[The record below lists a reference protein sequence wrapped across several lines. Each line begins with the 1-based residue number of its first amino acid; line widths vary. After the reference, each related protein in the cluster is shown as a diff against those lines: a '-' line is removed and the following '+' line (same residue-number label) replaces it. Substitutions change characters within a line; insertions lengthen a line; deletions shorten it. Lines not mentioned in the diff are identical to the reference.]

1 MNQNNRQGNYRPNSQ
16 NSGSYNQG
24 QYNNRYQAGQYN
36 VPPQNG
42 RPMPRPG
49 GQQPPR
55 RRPPIRSYYNQNSSI
70 GLSKWG
76 ILFASI
82 IVLMITAGLFFT
94 IIANRKENNNAKET
108 DIPVIET
115 AADTV
120 SEDNQD
126 SKPKGVYYAVS
137 TKDTISLNGIINSDY
152 GILID
157 VEANEIVAEKASD
170 AMIYP
175 ASMTKIMTLIVAYE
189 ENKDNLYDT
198 FQMTHEII
206 NPLHQANASVA
217 GFEAGHKV
225 TIEDLLYGAILPSGA
240 DATDALAIYT
250 SGSIEGF
257 VDLMNKKA
265 TSLGLSHT
273 HFKNPSGLHDPD
285 HYSTP
290 HEIAL
295 ILEYAMSI
303 DYCRTVLSTY
313 KYTAKNTTELHPDG
327 LPLVSTM
334 FSRMRGDESG
344 VATVLGGKTGYTNE
358 GLNCLASF
366 ADVDGKEYILVT
378 AHVADKYGPIY
389 DCINVYSTIFGEK
402 SKDMNFET
410 VSGTEIPL
418 P

>member
-1 MNQNNRQGNYRPNSQ
+1 MNQNNRQSNYRPRSQ
-16 NSGSYNQG
+16 ISSSYNQG
-24 QYNNRYQAGQYN
+24 QHNSKNQAGQYN
-36 VPPQNG
+36 RENSNG
-42 RPMPRPG
+42 RPTPRPV

-55 RRPPIRSYYNQNSSI
+55 RRPPIRSYYNQNNG
-70 GLSKWG
+70 GLLNKWG
-76 ILFASI
+76 VFFASL
-82 IVLMITAGLFFT
+82 IVLMITAGIFFT
-94 IIANRKENNNAKET
+94 VIANRKENDTAKET
-108 DIPVIET
+108 DVPVIET
-115 AADTV
+115 AADTAA
-120 SEDNQD
+120 EDNQD
-126 SKPKGVYYAVS
+126 SRPQGVNYAVP

-152 GILID
+152 AILID
-157 VEANEIVAEKASD
+157 VEMNQIVAEKSPD

-206 NPLHQANASVA
+206 NPLHEANASVA
-217 GFEAGHKV
+217 GFEAGHRV

-265 TSLGLSHT
+265 TALGLSHT

-313 KYTAKNTTELHPDG
+313 KYTAKNTTQLHPDG
-327 LPLVSTM
+327 LPFVSTM

-366 ADVDGKEYILVT
+366 AEVNGKEYILVT
-378 AHVADKYGPIY
+378 AHVANTYGPIN
-389 DCINVYSTIFGEK
+389 DCINVYSTIFGEGA
-402 SKDMNFET
+402 KDADFET
-410 VSGTEIPL
+410 VSGTEMPL